1 MKDKDREVLP
11 SMNGDADLPERL
23 WLYDDFTPDQDPA
36 VTDYAAGLASL
47 GFIGAA
53 VRRRIRTWCAI
64 GLAGL
69 VLGLAYFVASPPAYS
84 ASTTV
89 LLTHSIND
97 NPTDAMSTDL
107 TLAHSATVATRAM
120 RQLKL
125 TGSVSTFLAD
135 TTVDNLTDRVLQVT
149 VKANSAAAATDGATA
164 VAAAFL
170 KVRAAQLQTQQQLTD
185 IALQQQITTAQQHV
199 TSLSNQVDNL
209 SDSASHS
216 TKTKLQNQLSEAQT
230 ALQIQKQ
237 NNLGQEASNA
247 SNVTAQIKGS
257 QVLDP
262 ATAQHHSAAKFAII
276 YALLGLVLGVFIGLA
291 IVIIGA
297 LVSDRLRRR
306 DDVADALGT
315 SVNLSVG
322 LINGLASRLST
333 RRGRAVQRT
342 DMQRIVAHLRD
353 AIPDRESDGAAALG
367 LVAVDNDKTA
377 AQALVATAVA
387 CALDGEHVIVA
398 DLCPGAPAAH
408 LLKATGSGVQAVSAE
423 GAQLV
428 VAVPDRDD
436 VIPVGPVRHFR
447 PEPKPGPDN
456 QAETKSSDRGALAA
470 AYRDA
475 DVLFTLVSLDPGLG
489 ADHLRT
495 WAGDTVVM
503 VTAGQSS
510 WMRIHSVGEMIR
522 LARIPLVSAI
532 LAGADR
538 TDESMGLTKA
548 AARGTQAARANG
560 L

>member
-1 MKDKDREVLP
+1 VRDKDREVLP
-11 SMNGDADLPERL
+11 ATNGDADLPERL
-23 WLYDDFTPDQDPA
+23 WLYDDFTPDEDA
-36 VTDYAAGLASL
+36 TATDYAAGLASL

-69 VLGLAYFVASPPAYS
+69 VLGLAYFVVSPPAYS

-107 TLAHSATVATRAM
+107 TLAHSGTVATRAM
-120 RQLKL
+120 HQLKL
-125 TGSVSTFLAD
+125 TGPVSTFLAN
-135 TTVDNLTDRVLQVT
+135 TTVNNLTDRVLQIT
-149 VKANSAAAATDGATA
+149 VKAKSPAAATDGATA

-170 KVRAAQLQTQQQLTD
+170 QVQAARLQTQQQLTD
-185 IALQQQITTAQQHV
+185 IALQQQITQAQQQV
-199 TSLSNQVDNL
+199 TALSNQVDNL
-209 SDSASHS
+209 SDSARQSA
-216 TKTKLQNQLSEAQT
+216 KTKLQSQLSEAQT
-230 ALQIQKQ
+230 ALQILKQ

-247 SNVTAQIKGS
+247 SNVAAQIKGS

-276 YALLGLVLGVFIGLA
+276 YALLGLVMGVFIGLS

-306 DDVADALGT
+306 DDIADALGT

-322 LINGLASRLST
+322 LINGPASRLST

-342 DMQRIVAHLRD
+342 DLQRIVAHLRD

-377 AQALVATAVA
+377 AQALVATAMA
-387 CALDGEHVIVA
+387 CAQDGEHVIVA

-408 LLKATGSGVQAVSAE
+408 LLQAAGPGVQAVSAD
-423 GAQLV
+423 GAQLIV
-428 VAVPDRDD
+428 VVPARDD
-436 VIPVGPVRHFR
+436 VIPAGPVRHYR
-447 PEPKPGPDN
+447 PEPKSGLGDQVGAESPDH
-456 QAETKSSDRGALAA
+456 EALAV
-470 AYRDA
+470 AYRNA

>member
-23 WLYDDFTPDQDPA
+23 WLYDDFTPDEDPA
-36 VTDYAAGLASL
+36 VTDYASGLASL

-53 VRRRIRTWCAI
+53 VRRRRRTWCGI

-89 LLTHSIND
+89 LLTHSLND

-107 TLAHSATVATRAM
+107 ALAHSDTVATQAM

-125 TGSVSTFLAD
+125 TGSVSGFLAK
-135 TTVDNLTDRVLQVT
+135 TTVDNLTDRVLQIT
-149 VKANSAAAATDGATA
+149 VKAKSPAAAAADATA

-170 KVRAAQLQTQQQLTD
+170 QVRASELQTQQQLTNT
-185 IALQQQITTAQQHV
+185 ALQQQITSAEQNV
-199 TSLSNQVDNL
+199 TSLSSQAGNL
-209 SDSASHS
+209 SDPASQPA
-216 TKTKLQNQLSEAQT
+216 KKKLQNQLSEAQT
-230 ALQIQKQ
+230 ALQILKQ
-237 NNLGQEASNA
+237 NNLGQEASSA
-247 SNVTAQIKGS
+247 SNVAAQIKGS

-276 YALLGLVLGVFIGLA
+276 YGLLGLVMGVFIGLA

-297 LVSDRLRRR
+297 LISDRLRRR
-306 DDVADALGT
+306 DDIADALGT

-322 LINGLASRLST
+322 VINGLASRLST
-333 RRGRAVQRT
+333 RHGRAVQRT
-342 DMQRIVAHLRD
+342 DLQRTVAHLRD

-377 AQALVATAVA
+377 AEALVATALA
-387 CALDGEHVIVA
+387 CAQDGEHVVVA

-408 LLKATGSGVQAVSAE
+408 LLKAAGPGVQAVSTD

-428 VAVPDRDD
+428 VAVPAKDD
-436 VIPVGPVRHFR
+436 VIPAGPVRHFR
-447 PEPKPGPDN
+447 PEPKSGPGD
-456 QAETKSSDRGALAA
+456 QADAESSDREALVA
-470 AYRDA
+470 AYRNA
-475 DVLFTLVSLDPGLG
+475 DVLLTLVSLDPGLG

-532 LAGADR
+532 LAGADK